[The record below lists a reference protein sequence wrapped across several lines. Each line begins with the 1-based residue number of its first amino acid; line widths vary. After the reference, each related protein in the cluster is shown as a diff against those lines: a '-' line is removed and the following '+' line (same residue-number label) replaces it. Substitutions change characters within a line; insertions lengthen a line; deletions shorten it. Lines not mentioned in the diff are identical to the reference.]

1 MVKSPDLSRRQR
13 VSGTLGGLAAILLW
27 SATIALARSVSESL
41 GPLTAAAVVC
51 LVAGA
56 ASLGRFACRPQLFR
70 QVMRLPGRYL
80 LGCGTLFA
88 VYMIA
93 LFLAVGLAEDRSQ
106 VLEVGLVNYLW
117 PALTI
122 LLSVAILGKTA
133 GLLLVP
139 GTLLALAGVV
149 LVMTQ
154 RASVSWQSLSANV
167 ASNPAAYALALAA
180 ACSWALYSNL
190 TRRWAGAERVG
201 AVNAFLPA
209 TGILLL
215 VLSLSVEKHVAWN
228 GRAVVEAACLGVL
241 TWAAYGFWD
250 LAMRKGDVVL
260 VSACAYATPLLS
272 TLLTCLYLR
281 VSPAGNL
288 WIGCCLIV
296 VGSLLS
302 WVSVA
307 DQPTPE
313 TG

>member
-13 VSGTLGGLAAILLW
+13 VSGTLAGLAAILLW

-41 GPLTAAAVVC
+41 GPLTAAAVVY

-56 ASLGRFACRPQLFR
+56 ASLGRFACRPRLFR

-201 AVNAFLPA
+201 AVNAFSA
-209 TGILLL
+209 R
-215 VLSLSVEKHVAWN
+215 H
-228 GRAVVEAACLGVL
+228 RH
-241 TWAAYGFWD
+241 F
-250 LAMRKGDVVL
+250 LAG
-260 VSACAYATPLLS
+260 P
-272 TLLTCLYLR
+272 
-281 VSPAGNL
+281 
-288 WIGCCLIV
+288 
-296 VGSLLS
+296 
-302 WVSVA
+302 
-307 DQPTPE
+307 
-313 TG
+313 

>member
-1 MVKSPDLSRRQR
+1 
-13 VSGTLGGLAAILLW
+13 
-27 SATIALARSVSESL
+27 
-41 GPLTAAAVVC
+41 
-51 LVAGA
+51 
-56 ASLGRFACRPQLFR
+56 
-70 QVMRLPGRYL
+70 MRLPGLYL

-88 VYMIA
+88 VYMIV

-122 LLSVAILGKTA
+122 LLSVVILGKTA
-133 GLLLVP
+133 GLLLAP

-209 TGILLL
+209 TGLLLL

-228 GRAVVEAACLGVL
+228 GRALVEAACLGVL

-272 TLLTCLYLR
+272 TLLTCLYLG
-281 VSPAGNL
+281 VSPTGNL

-307 DQPTPE
+307 DRQTPE
-313 TG
+313 AG